1 MKSNL
6 NLGLLI
12 LRLSIGIL
20 LLLHGVS
27 KLQFGIDWMVQM
39 LEAKGIPGF
48 IAYGSIIGEV
58 LAPLMIIFGFRTKIG
73 ALIIAFNMATAIFLV
88 HSADIFTLSDKGGLT
103 IELPALFMLGALA
116 LVFSGAGKFAASTS
130 SKFD

>member
-6 NLGLLI
+6 NLGLLV
-12 LRLSIGIL
+12 LRLSFGVL

-27 KLQFGIDWMVQM
+27 KLQFGIDWMVKM

-48 IAYGSIIGEV
+48 VAYGSIIGEV
-58 LAPLMIIFGFRTKIG
+58 LAPLMIIIGFRTKLG
-73 ALIIAFNMATAIFLV
+73 ALIIAFNMAVAILLV
-88 HSADIFTLSDKGGLT
+88 HPNNILSLSETGGWAV
-103 IELPALFMLGALA
+103 ELPAIYLLGALA

-130 SKFD
+130 NKFD